1 MPVNIKNR
9 IQNVKPNTPKR
20 IGRLM
25 EPPIL
30 SEETFFD
37 ILRPD
42 MKVPFFPQDLILDT
56 HHNTPEVEIVL
67 KICYIR
73 L

>member
-1 MPVNIKNR
+1 MV
-9 IQNVKPNTPKR
+9 
-20 IGRLM
+20 
-25 EPPIL
+25 PPIL
-30 SEETFFD
+30 SEETFLD
-37 ILRPD
+37 VLRPD